1 MSKSEFGR
9 KDRCNNDDSPDY
21 DEDCFGDLVCGED
34 NCPSPFRSDADCCV
48 KVKQV

>member
-1 MSKSEFGR
+1 MECCGTKRLCGINQG
-9 KDRCNNDDSPDY
+9 DCDY

-48 KVKQV
+48 